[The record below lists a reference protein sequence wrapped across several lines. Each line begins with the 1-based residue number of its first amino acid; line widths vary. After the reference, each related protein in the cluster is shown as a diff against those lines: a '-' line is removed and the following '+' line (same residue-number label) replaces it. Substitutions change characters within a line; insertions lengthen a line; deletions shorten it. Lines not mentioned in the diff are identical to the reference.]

1 MKDEKQT
8 ITSLKDIGK
17 SMLKGATIGSIWD
30 SDLTEKKVN
39 VTPEFTT
46 KQVYNHLLGKEK
58 LSDQEIER
66 LKRATK
72 STRYL

>member
-17 SMLKGATIGSIWD
+17 TMLKGATIGSIWD
-30 SDLTEKKVN
+30 SDLTDKKVN
-39 VTPEFTT
+39 AMPEFTT